1 MKLSTRVRYAARALV
16 ELAAA
21 YPGQTVS
28 LANISAAQQISAK
41 YLEQLL
47 RGLRLAGLVRSVRG
61 QQGGYSLAR
70 PPADITLQDV
80 YMAVEKEE
88 FLRVHCTD
96 NPTECPMGD
105 ICSTRDTWVEVND
118 AIASI
123 LERTTIQ
130 NLFEKAEEKRAQH
143 RAIYD
148 I

>member
-21 YPGQTVS
+21 HPGQTVS
-28 LANISAAQQISAK
+28 LADISAAQQISAK

-80 YMAVEKEE
+80 YRAVEKEE
-88 FLRVHCTD
+88 LLPVHCTD
-96 NPTECPMGD
+96 NPAGCPLGD